1 MANAC
6 FNEPSSRFVAAK
18 AATHGIYNTVKHKNA
33 KEESGVKIL
42 CNAAFKPAS
51 LVVLVKTDKVDT
63 TLSFAVI
70 PVTRAVLAR
79 QSSKPSGAK
88 I

>member
-1 MANAC
+1 MDPN
-6 FNEPSSRFVAAK
+6 SLLVAAK
-18 AATHGIYNTVKHKNA
+18 AAMQGIYRTVKHRYA
-33 KEESGVKIL
+33 KAETGVKIV
-42 CNAAFKPAS
+42 CNAALKPAAL
-51 LVVLVKTDKVDT
+51 LVCVSTLSVET

-70 PVTRAVLAR
+70 PVTSAVLAL